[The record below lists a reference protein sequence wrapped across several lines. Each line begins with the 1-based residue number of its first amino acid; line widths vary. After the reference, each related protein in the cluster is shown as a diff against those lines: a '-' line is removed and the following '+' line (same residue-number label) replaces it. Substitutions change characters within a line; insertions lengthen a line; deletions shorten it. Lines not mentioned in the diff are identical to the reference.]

1 MILKEFIN
9 QIDDC
14 VKFKT
19 DDRVKVVNP
28 KFQNHNKLGT
38 VVSITSTSCNVLMDY
53 GSLRTYKFENLQ
65 LIENNQEEQ
74 EMAITGDFK
83 VAKVKFLNGTNT
95 NTEYEYAMF
104 DDYEVGDTV
113 VVASAHHGLGIAKI
127 SAIIDKEQAITKA
140 FEREIVSRVGM
151 EAYETRKKN
160 RNRLHELKKQMDE
173 RVRDLNQLA
182 LFEMLAAKDDE
193 LSKMLGEYKLLIGV

>member
-1 MILKEFIN
+1 MTLKTEIN
-9 QIDDC
+9 KIETC
-14 VKFKT
+14 IEFKT
-19 DDRVKVVNP
+19 GDRVKVINSR
-28 KFQNHNKLGT
+28 FENYNKLGT
-38 VVSITSTSCNVLMDY
+38 VYSVTSTSCNVLMDY
-53 GSLRTYKFENLQ
+53 GSLRTYKFANLQ
-65 LIENNQEEQ
+65 LVENNQEEQ

-104 DDYEVGDTV
+104 DNYEVGDTV

-127 SAIIDKEQAITKA
+127 SAIITKEQAITKT
-140 FEREIVSRVGM
+140 FEREIVSRVDM

-160 RNRLHELKKQMDE
+160 RNRLNELKKQMDE

-193 LSKMLGEYKLLIGV
+193 LSKMLGEYKQLVGV